1 MKISPTKTALK
12 MEISALQAK
21 HEQEL
26 LLCKEQAFLVFRG
39 LTPLG
44 FLKTTIAEILSSPD
58 IKKNL
63 LNYLFELTA
72 GYVSKKIVI
81 TATSN
86 PIKKVINQVLQFALK
101 SVMPSSAD
109 SYADSE

>member
-1 MKISPTKTALK
+1 

-21 HEQEL
+21 HDQEL

-39 LTPLG
+39 FTPLS
-44 FLKTTIAEILSSPD
+44 FLKTMVTEILSAPD

-72 GYVSKKIVI
+72 GYISKNMIV

-86 PIKKVINQVLQFALK
+86 PIKKVISQVLQFALK
-101 SVMPSSAD
+101 NVMLNSANSSAGR
-109 SYADSE
+109 E

>member
-1 MKISPTKTALK
+1 MSLVKKSNYKLKFNHMKN
-12 MEISALQAK
+12 
-21 HEQEL
+21 
-26 LLCKEQAFLVFRG
+26 
-39 LTPLG
+39 
-44 FLKTTIAEILSSPD
+44 TI
-58 IKKNL
+58 
-63 LNYLFELTA
+63 

-86 PIKKVINQVLQFALK
+86 PIKKVISQVLQFALK

>member
-1 MKISPTKTALK
+1 
-12 MEISALQAK
+12 MEISALQVRHDQK
-21 HEQEL
+21 L

-39 LTPLG
+39 LTPLS

-72 GYVSKKIVI
+72 GYISKNMVV

-86 PIKKVINQVLQFALK
+86 PIKKVISQVLQYVIKNIA
-101 SVMPSSAD
+101 PSPTD
-109 SYADSE
+109 NYADTE